1 MCVARS
7 RAPSLYRARCFIAQA
22 SPEFREKTKVKPS
35 GVGRAVLNSEH
46 SGNVTNEGGAPDPR
60 LEKLAS
66 VSAYASN
73 ALAGLLLAYAR
84 ADVRQQSSDSQLSFC
99 AASSPQCESRDER
112 VHA

>member
-1 MCVARS
+1 MSALFYHAGKCRQV
-7 RAPSLYRARCFIAQA
+7 
-22 SPEFREKTKVKPS
+22 PEFREKTKVKPS

-46 SGNVTNEGGAPDPR
+46 SGNVTNEGGSPDPR

-73 ALAGLLLAYAR
+73 ALLPGLLLAYAR

-99 AASSPQCESRDER
+99 AASSPQRESRDER